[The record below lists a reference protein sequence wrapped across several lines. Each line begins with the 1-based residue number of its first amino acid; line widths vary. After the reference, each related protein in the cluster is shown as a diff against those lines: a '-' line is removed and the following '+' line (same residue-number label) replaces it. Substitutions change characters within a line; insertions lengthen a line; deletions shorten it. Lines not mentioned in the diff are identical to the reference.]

1 MQLVVLHYHCDIQ
14 MYKLYIELYNKGPRL
29 NREKIKV
36 QGLTERT
43 FLSINGTHYCFD
55 TQDEWVQSFTEAAVK
70 PQGL

>member
-1 MQLVVLHYHCDIQ
+1 M
-14 MYKLYIELYNKGPRL
+14 L

-55 TQDEWVQSFTEAAVK
+55 TQDECPWGSHLTDLEVLLQ
-70 PQGL
+70 PL

>member
-1 MQLVVLHYHCDIQ
+1 M
-14 MYKLYIELYNKGPRL
+14 L

>member
-1 MQLVVLHYHCDIQ
+1 M
-14 MYKLYIELYNKGPRL
+14 L

-36 QGLTERT
+36 QCLTERT